1 MEWSD
6 PRSFGEHKNKGFI
19 FPHLTHLSLKLVVE
33 VSSHFRELGSAVKMR
48 LFESRNKNAPLAD
61 IAVGEPATEVD
72 VDNKQPTAT
81 DDSSIDEVP
90 DKNVEDGVRKAQ
102 AVTLS
107 WTKKE
112 LILAYAW

>member
-1 MEWSD
+1 MK
-6 PRSFGEHKNKGFI
+6 F
-19 FPHLTHLSLKLVVE
+19 
-33 VSSHFRELGSAVKMR
+33 
-48 LFESRNKNAPLAD
+48 FESRNKNAALND
-61 IAVGEPATEVD
+61 MAVGEPARD
-72 VDNKQPTAT
+72 VDIDDKQPTAT

-90 DKNVEDGVRKAQ
+90 DKNVEDGVKKAQ